1 MLKALDH
8 TAISVPDLDK
18 ALAFYVDL
26 LGFEK
31 LYEAGWPQGATAVD
45 NVVGLKDSSSRV
57 AMLQLGSAKI
67 ELFEYLT
74 PTPDSQDPDR
84 AVHHHGITHLC
95 FEVDDIHAAYQKLLD
110 AGVRFNC
117 EPTDLGSGL
126 FTYGRD
132 PFGNV
137 FELKG

>member
-1 MLKALDH
+1 MLKAMDH
-8 TAISVPDLDK
+8 TAVSVPDLEQ

-31 LYEAGWPQGATAVD
+31 LYESAWPTGVRAIDAVIGLQG
-45 NVVGLKDSSSRV
+45 SSAKM
-57 AMLQLGSAKI
+57 AMIQLGSAKI
-67 ELFEYLT
+67 ELFEFQT
-74 PTPDSQDPDR
+74 PVAEPQDARR

-95 FEVDDIHAAYQKLLD
+95 FTVDDIHAVYHQLCA
-110 AGVRFNC
+110 AGVEFNC
-117 EPTDLGSGL
+117 EPTDVGDGL
-126 FTYGRD
+126 ATYARD